1 MGSEMCIRDRR
12 ITGHAIEC
20 RINAEDPARNF
31 MPSSGTITAL
41 NMPGGPGVRVDSHI
55 YQDYEIPPYY
65 DSLLAKV
72 IAHGHNREDAMARM
86 RRILSE
92 FTIEGVATTIPF
104 HKALLQEAD
113 FIAGKFDTNYVA
125 NTELAL

>member
-1 MGSEMCIRDRR
+1 MAQDLYANKCI
-12 ITGHAIEC
+12 G
-20 RINAEDPARNF
+20 
-31 MPSSGTITAL
+31 
-41 NMPGGPGVRVDSHI
+41 
-55 YQDYEIPPYY
+55 
-65 DSLLAKV
+65 LLAKV
-72 IAHGHNREDAMARM
+72 IAYGHNREDALARM

-125 NTELAL
+125 NTELAF